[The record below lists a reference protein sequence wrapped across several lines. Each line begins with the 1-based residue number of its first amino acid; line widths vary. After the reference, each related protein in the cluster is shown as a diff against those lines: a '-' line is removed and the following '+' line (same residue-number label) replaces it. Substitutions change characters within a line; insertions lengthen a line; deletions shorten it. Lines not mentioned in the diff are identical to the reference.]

1 MVYFFVINRVSKMVD
16 ILRFVKGIEYCGE
29 NLKRL
34 IIKRRITLIIVCD
47 IDLRRNKFGK
57 VFFFF

>member
-1 MVYFFVINRVSKMVD
+1 MAHLPVTNRASKMAD
-16 ILRFVKGIEYCGE
+16 TPRLVKGTEHCGE

-34 IIKRRITLIIVCD
+34 ITKRRTTLTIVCD